1 MADDQRLYELARVAQ
16 QKAIRQRQ
24 RKAKAS
30 TKACAAYE
38 SQERTHTA
46 MAAVSPSQQTGHQA
60 EDQALHYLQSCGL
73 TVLARNLRSKTGE
86 IDLIAVD
93 GNTLVFIE
101 VRQRHSRQ
109 YGGAAASVN
118 RQKQARLLRTAQY
131 FLPRLVE
138 CYFRGMMPACRF
150 DVVGVEPEGLVWIKD
165 AFSA

>member
-1 MADDQRLYELARVAQ
+1 MTDEQRLYELARVAQ
-16 QKAIRQRQ
+16 QKAIRQRR

-30 TKACAAYE
+30 TKAYDADPYYYDGPGLP
-38 SQERTHTA
+38 
-46 MAAVSPSQQTGHQA
+46 AVSPSQQAGHRA
-60 EDQALHYLQSCGL
+60 EDQAMHYLQGCGL
-73 TVLARNLRSKTGE
+73 TVLARNLHSKTGE

-93 GNTLVFIE
+93 DNTLVFVE

-131 FLPRLVE
+131 FLPRLAQRH
-138 CYFRGMMPACRF
+138 FRGVMPACRF
-150 DVVGVEPEGLVWIKD
+150 DVIGVEPEGLVWIKD